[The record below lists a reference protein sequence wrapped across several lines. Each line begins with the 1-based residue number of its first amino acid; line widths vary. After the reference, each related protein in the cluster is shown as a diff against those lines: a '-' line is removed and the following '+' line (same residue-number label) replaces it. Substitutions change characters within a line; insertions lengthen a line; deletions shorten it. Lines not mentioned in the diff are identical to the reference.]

1 MDGVRMGVKKTRKL
15 KKEKL
20 TANTTRQRSASNHKP
35 AEQFEKIFSALPVA
49 MVFVDA
55 RGDIQYMN
63 SKAKSMLGET
73 NDLPRLEEWPEK
85 FSFYLDDA
93 ILNYHVEKFP
103 PESTF
108 QGKNID

>member
-35 AEQFEKIFSALPVA
+35 AELFEKVFSALPVA
-49 MVFVDA
+49 VVFVDA

-85 FSFYLDDA
+85 FGFYLDDA
-93 ILNYHVEKFP
+93 ILHYPGEQFP
-103 PESTF
+103 PVRAI
-108 QGKNID
+108 QG